1 MSFSRDVPGAE
12 TIDKRREL
20 EVRESYE
27 LWGGGTGG
35 RSSGKKGGKVG
46 KRRDNEKVRRREKK
60 DNREIEGCTR
70 EGAAQDRFPSFKFK

>member
-27 LWGGGTGG
+27 LGG
-35 RSSGKKGGKVG
+35 RLATKE
-46 KRRDNEKVRRREKK
+46 EKWEKA
-60 DNREIEGCTR
+60 G
-70 EGAAQDRFPSFKFK
+70 